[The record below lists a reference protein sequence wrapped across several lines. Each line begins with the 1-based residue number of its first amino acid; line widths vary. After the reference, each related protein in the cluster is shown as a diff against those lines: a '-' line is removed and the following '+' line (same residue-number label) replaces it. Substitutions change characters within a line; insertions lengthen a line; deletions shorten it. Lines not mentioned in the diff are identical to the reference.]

1 MNKFDNKQINVWRG
15 SETPPTNYHMWI
27 FTDFTIKLYINGEW
41 TTFID
46 NASTAKAIIEIIE
59 RLDSLEDF
67 RDNVTINSKL
77 VKDSPTLD
85 ATDLLSK
92 TSGAYVEENDNVAD
106 ALMKIDEL
114 LTTQII

>member
-1 MNKFDNKQINVWRG
+1 MLNNKQINLWRG
-15 SETPPTNYHMWI
+15 DEDPPTTHHLWI
-27 FTDFTIKLYINGEW
+27 KEDLTIELHDGEKW
-41 TTFID
+41 ITFID
-46 NASTAKAIIEIIE
+46 NVSTAKAIVEIIE

-67 RDNVTINSKL
+67 RDNATINDKL
-77 VKDSPTLD
+77 VRNSPTLD

-92 TSGAYVEENDNVAD
+92 TSGVYVEENDNVAN

>member
-59 RLDSLEDF
+59 RLDSLENF
-67 RDNVTINSKL
+67 KDNATINDKL
-77 VKDSPTLD
+77 VKNNPVLD
-85 ATDLLSK
+85 AKDLKSK
-92 TSGAYVEENDNVAD
+92 ISGNYIEENDNIAN
-106 ALMKIDEL
+106 ALMKVDEL

>member
-1 MNKFDNKQINVWRG
+1 MDKFDNKQINVWRG

-59 RLDSLEDF
+59 RLDSLENF
-67 RDNVTINSKL
+67 KDNATINDKL
-77 VKDSPTLD
+77 VKNSPVLD
-85 ATDLLSK
+85 AEDLKSK
-92 TSGAYVEENDNVAD
+92 TSGNYVKENDNIAN

>member
-59 RLDSLEDF
+59 RLDSLENF
-67 RDNVTINSKL
+67 KDNATINDKL
-77 VKDSPTLD
+77 VKNSPVLD
-85 ATDLLSK
+85 ATDLKSK
-92 TSGAYVEENDNVAD
+92 ISGNYVEENDNIAN

>member
-27 FTDFTIKLYINGEW
+27 FTDFTIKLYINGAW

-92 TSGAYVEENDNVAD
+92 TSGVYVEENDNVAD
-106 ALMKIDEL
+106 ALTKIDEL